1 MAATTT
7 ETVIAT
13 TTKPARTK
21 LVCFSFAAYAK
32 TLLDHLKSLNIP
44 ILPGLN
50 DDEFADIES
59 SFNFTFPPDLRSIL
73 QEGLPVG
80 PSFPNWRSS
89 SQQQLRILLSLP
101 SLSMSKNISLNNF
114 WSDSWGPKPKNM
126 NDALS
131 LVKQLLDKAPVLVP
145 IYRNCYIPSTPYA
158 AGNPV
163 FYIDVEEVKVLSFDI
178 AGFFK
183 EVEFLQVVGGVF
195 KPLSTRKSRI
205 DMPAWAAKEARR
217 IQFWTEVTERG
228 RAVARGET
236 HGWWSGSG
244 GWLGLKCCLEEVILR
259 LRDGGWREEEIREM
273 MMMDGCDDKI
283 KEKAGVQFVGDHKK
297 GVILDVR
304 FLSVLLLNA
313 GWSRE
318 DVVYSLNLQKH
329 EKVNEGDPL
338 GENSTY
344 LEFEHPS
351 SRFSKKKNDDDVHDF
366 RSFRCHTNLIL

>member
-59 SFNFTFPPDLRSIL
+59 TFNFTFPPDLRSIL

-145 IYRNCYIPSTPYA
+145 IYRNCYIPSTL
-158 AGNPV
+158 V
-163 FYIDVEEVKVLSFDI
+163 FQRSRVLASGWWGFQAIID
-178 AGFFK
+178 
-183 EVEFLQVVGGVF
+183 
-195 KPLSTRKSRI
+195 RKSRI

-259 LRDGGWREEEIREM
+259 LRDGGWREEEIREMM

-351 SRFSKKKNDDDVHDF
+351 SRFSKKKDDDDDVHDF
-366 RSFRCHTNLIL
+366 RSLRCHTNLIL